1 MTATSKR
8 MKKINEKAPANSGVR
23 AAKEAISLLKQLSNV
38 KFIESMDAAIILGVD
53 PRKSDQ
59 VVRGATLLPNGTG
72 RTMRVAVLAQGANAQ
87 AAKDE
92 GAEFVGFEDLAD
104 EIKRMADAGKLDFDI
119 LIATPDAMRLVGPLG
134 RVLGPR
140 GLMPNPKVGT
150 VTTDVA
156 KAVKNAKAGQV
167 SYRSDKGGII
177 HCTIGK
183 VNFEVEALQQNLE
196 KLLVDLRK
204 AKPSTSKGV
213 YIRKIILSTTMGPG
227 LVIDQGSLNI

>member
-1 MTATSKR
+1 MAKISKR
-8 MKKINEKAPANSGVR
+8 MKAIDQKVSGAKQY
-23 AAKEAISLLKQLSNV
+23 AADEAFSLIKQLSSV
-38 KFIESMDAAIILGVD
+38 KFVESVDVAILLGVD

-72 RTMRVAVLAQGANAQ
+72 RSMRVAVLAQGANAQ
-87 AAKDE
+87 AAKDA
-92 GAEFVGFEDLAD
+92 GAEYVGFEDLAE
-104 EIKRMADAGKLDFDI
+104 EIKQKADAGKLDFDV

-134 RVLGPR
+134 RILGPR

-156 KAVKNAKAGQV
+156 KAVNNAKAGQV

-183 VNFEVEALQQNLE
+183 VNFEVNALKENLE
-196 KLLVDLRK
+196 KLIADLRRV
-204 AKPSTSKGV
+204 KPSTSKGI
-213 YIRKIILSTTMGPG
+213 YLRKVTLSSTMGPG
-227 LVIDQGSLNI
+227 LVVDQSTLGV